1 MKIEGPLVAAIFV
14 ERPNRFVTI
23 IEIGGKKYRSHLP
36 DPGRLKELLIPGVNL
51 LVRPAPKNKI
61 RSTVFTTVM
70 VNLKRQWISLVS
82 TLPNQFIKYSLQKNS
97 LPIFKNYSTSNWSQ
111 RD

>member
-1 MKIEGPLVAAIFV
+1 MKIEGPLVAAVFV

-61 RSTVFTTVM
+61 RSYI
-70 VNLKRQWISLVS
+70 LQIQIIQWELILPEKSLI
-82 TLPNQFIKYSLQKNS
+82 LFIHMYQIGCSS
-97 LPIFKNYSTSNWSQ
+97 F
-111 RD
+111 